1 MKIDAELNRKF
12 PFGIDLNKILP
23 DLLRLR
29 MERQRN
35 LTYSFTIDITK
46 RSKGT
51 VWQQFML
58 LINVSTKKLMKKVKN
73 TNFTPIS
80 DVLFL
85 RLTYNYALIQMFV
98 CSHHSHKK

>member
-1 MKIDAELNRKF
+1 MTFDAEQNRKF

-85 RLTYNYALIQMFV
+85 RLT
-98 CSHHSHKK
+98 